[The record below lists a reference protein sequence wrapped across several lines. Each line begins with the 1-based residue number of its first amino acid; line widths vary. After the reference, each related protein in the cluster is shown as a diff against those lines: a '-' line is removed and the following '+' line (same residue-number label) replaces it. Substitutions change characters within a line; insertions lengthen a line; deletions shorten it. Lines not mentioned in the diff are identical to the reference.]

1 MKDLY
6 LFIFTTLLLSSTS
19 LKLLGIDLS
28 KWDETVYWDKL
39 KKDVKFVIL
48 RAGIGKD
55 VSDVLY
61 EKYYKKCK
69 EYKIPVGAYWYAKAT
84 TVSGAKN
91 EAFYTI
97 KRLKGKKFEYPIY
110 YDIEDKPIFE
120 TGKINIS
127 NMVKE
132 FCSILEKNKYLCGI
146 YSSKSYLENYFT
158 DEVKNKYQV
167 WLAHYGVKQTNY
179 KGKYQIWQY
188 TDKARLAS
196 KPGDCDLNYA
206 YVDYPKLIQ
215 SRRLN
220 GY

>member
-6 LFIFTTLLLSSTS
+6 LLIFTTLLLSSTS

-39 KKDVKFVIL
+39 KQDVKFVIL

-61 EKYYKKCK
+61 ENYYKKCK

-97 KRLKGKKFEYPIY
+97 K
-110 YDIEDKPIFE
+110 D
-120 TGKINIS
+120 
-127 NMVKE
+127 
-132 FCSILEKNKYLCGI
+132 
-146 YSSKSYLENYFT
+146 
-158 DEVKNKYQV
+158 
-167 WLAHYGVKQTNY
+167 
-179 KGKYQIWQY
+179 
-188 TDKARLAS
+188 
-196 KPGDCDLNYA
+196 
-206 YVDYPKLIQ
+206 
-215 SRRLN
+215 
-220 GY
+220 